1 MCMIHEVSMKS
12 FNDWWKSIPED
23 LRSKSRKGDEENKP
37 LLNQVNYVLLHLHL
51 AGKHDAKPSHEKQEI
66 EYSCGC
72 KYLFNHETVLE
83 HICSEHER
91 ELITLHG

>member
-1 MCMIHEVSMKS
+1 MSEIVEQ
-12 FNDWWKSIPED
+12 
-23 LRSKSRKGDEENKP
+23 EERTHTSDADSTISNSTSS
-37 LLNQVNYVLLHLHL
+37 NY
-51 AGKHDAKPSHEKQEI
+51 ATKRRRKQEI

>member
-1 MCMIHEVSMKS
+1 MSEIVEQEKRRRT
-12 FNDWWKSIPED
+12 NDAASII
-23 LRSKSRKGDEENKP
+23 SSNSTSS
-37 LLNQVNYVLLHLHL
+37 NY
-51 AGKHDAKPSHEKQEI
+51 ATKRRRKQEI

-72 KYLFNHETVLE
+72 KYLFNHETILE

>member
-1 MCMIHEVSMKS
+1 MSEIVEQEERRRTSDADS
-12 FNDWWKSIPED
+12 SI
-23 LRSKSRKGDEENKP
+23 SSNSASG
-37 LLNQVNYVLLHLHL
+37 NY
-51 AGKHDAKPSHEKQEI
+51 ATKRRRKQEI

>member
-1 MCMIHEVSMKS
+1 MSEIMEQEERIGIS
-12 FNDWWKSIPED
+12 DAGSISSSSNSSTSYATK
-23 LRSKSRKGDEENKP
+23 RRR
-37 LLNQVNYVLLHLHL
+37 
-51 AGKHDAKPSHEKQEI
+51 KQEI
-66 EYSCGC
+66 QYSCGC

>member
-1 MCMIHEVSMKS
+1 MSEIMKQEERRGS
-12 FNDWWKSIPED
+12 SDVGSISSSYATK
-23 LRSKSRKGDEENKP
+23 RSR
-37 LLNQVNYVLLHLHL
+37 
-51 AGKHDAKPSHEKQEI
+51 KQEI

>member
-1 MCMIHEVSMKS
+1 MSGIVEQEKRRRTSDAAS
-12 FNDWWKSIPED
+12 TISSNST
-23 LRSKSRKGDEENKP
+23 SSNYATKSRR
-37 LLNQVNYVLLHLHL
+37 
-51 AGKHDAKPSHEKQEI
+51 KQEI

>member
-1 MCMIHEVSMKS
+1 MSEIVEQEERTHTIDADST
-12 FNDWWKSIPED
+12 I
-23 LRSKSRKGDEENKP
+23 SKSNSTRS
-37 LLNQVNYVLLHLHL
+37 NY
-51 AGKHDAKPSHEKQEI
+51 ATKRRRKQEI

-91 ELITLHG
+91 ELITLYG

>member
-1 MCMIHEVSMKS
+1 MSEIMEQEERRGTSDAGRISSSNSNSSNYATK
-12 FNDWWKSIPED
+12 
-23 LRSKSRKGDEENKP
+23 RRK
-37 LLNQVNYVLLHLHL
+37 
-51 AGKHDAKPSHEKQEI
+51 KQEI

-72 KYLFNHETVLE
+72 KYLFNHETILE

>member
-1 MCMIHEVSMKS
+1 MSEIVEQ
-12 FNDWWKSIPED
+12 
-23 LRSKSRKGDEENKP
+23 EERRHTSDADSTISSSNSTS
-37 LLNQVNYVLLHLHL
+37 NY
-51 AGKHDAKPSHEKQEI
+51 ATKRRRKQEI

>member
-1 MCMIHEVSMKS
+1 MSEIVEQEERRLTS
-12 FNDWWKSIPED
+12 DARSIIS
-23 LRSKSRKGDEENKP
+23 SKRTSS
-37 LLNQVNYVLLHLHL
+37 NY
-51 AGKHDAKPSHEKQEI
+51 ATKRRRKQEI

>member
-1 MCMIHEVSMKS
+1 MNEIITQEERRGISDVG
-12 FNDWWKSIPED
+12 SISSGSSSYATK
-23 LRSKSRKGDEENKP
+23 RRR
-37 LLNQVNYVLLHLHL
+37 
-51 AGKHDAKPSHEKQEI
+51 KQEI

-72 KYLFNHETVLE
+72 KYLFNHQTVLE

>member
-1 MCMIHEVSMKS
+1 MSEIVEQEERRRTSDADS
-12 FNDWWKSIPED
+12 SIS
-23 LRSKSRKGDEENKP
+23 SKGTSGNYATKRRK
-37 LLNQVNYVLLHLHL
+37 
-51 AGKHDAKPSHEKQEI
+51 KQEI

>member
-1 MCMIHEVSMKS
+1 MSGIVEQEERRHTS
-12 FNDWWKSIPED
+12 DAGSII
-23 LRSKSRKGDEENKP
+23 SSNSTSS
-37 LLNQVNYVLLHLHL
+37 NYDT
-51 AGKHDAKPSHEKQEI
+51 KRRRRKQEI

>member
-1 MCMIHEVSMKS
+1 MSEIIEQEERRR
-12 FNDWWKSIPED
+12 DTT
-23 LRSKSRKGDEENKP
+23 GDITNSSNSSYGTKRRR
-37 LLNQVNYVLLHLHL
+37 
-51 AGKHDAKPSHEKQEI
+51 KQEI

-72 KYLFNHETVLE
+72 KYLFNHETTLE

>member
-1 MCMIHEVSMKS
+1 MSEIVEQ
-12 FNDWWKSIPED
+12 
-23 LRSKSRKGDEENKP
+23 EERRRTSDADSSNSASS
-37 LLNQVNYVLLHLHL
+37 NY
-51 AGKHDAKPSHEKQEI
+51 ATKRRRKQEI

-91 ELITLHG
+91 ELITLYG

>member
-1 MCMIHEVSMKS
+1 MSGIVEQEERRHTS
-12 FNDWWKSIPED
+12 DAGSII
-23 LRSKSRKGDEENKP
+23 SSNSTSS
-37 LLNQVNYVLLHLHL
+37 NYDT
-51 AGKHDAKPSHEKQEI
+51 KRRRKQEI

>member
-1 MCMIHEVSMKS
+1 MSEIMEQEERRGTS
-12 FNDWWKSIPED
+12 DAGSISTSNSSTSYATK
-23 LRSKSRKGDEENKP
+23 RRR
-37 LLNQVNYVLLHLHL
+37 
-51 AGKHDAKPSHEKQEI
+51 KQEI
-66 EYSCGC
+66 QYSCGC

>member
-1 MCMIHEVSMKS
+1 MSEIVEQEKRRRT
-12 FNDWWKSIPED
+12 NDAASII
-23 LRSKSRKGDEENKP
+23 SSNSTSS
-37 LLNQVNYVLLHLHL
+37 NY
-51 AGKHDAKPSHEKQEI
+51 ATKRRRKQEI